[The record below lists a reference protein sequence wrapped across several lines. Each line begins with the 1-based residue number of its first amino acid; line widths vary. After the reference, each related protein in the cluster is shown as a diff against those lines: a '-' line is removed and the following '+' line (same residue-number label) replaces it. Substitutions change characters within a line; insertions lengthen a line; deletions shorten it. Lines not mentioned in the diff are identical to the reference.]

1 MKIGLIIW
9 ALIFILP
16 LSSCVSD
23 EESSRQINSA
33 FKGEYAGTFS
43 GDENGSISFTV
54 SKEGTMDGQLE
65 FSPGNTAEV
74 IGGYVNSDGKFDMNT
89 KTNFQITGYLKQTN
103 TTGVWKRNT
112 LSGTFNFDK
121 KQQK

>member
-1 MKIGLIIW
+1 MKFNLIVP
-9 ALIFILP
+9 AFIFM
-16 LSSCVSD
+16 LSLTSCTSD
-23 EESSRQINSA
+23 EESGRQVNSA

-43 GDENGSISFTV
+43 GDENGRISFTV

-103 TTGVWKRNT
+103 TTGIWKRNT